1 MEARTDPYDPTTD
14 SIDADRNQVL
24 VTVFKRI
31 ERDVR
36 EFEFVVG
43 NIESY
48 HVNHWTRRPD

>member
-14 SIDADRNQVL
+14 SIGADRDQVL
-24 VTVFKRI
+24 VTVFKRV

-43 NIESY
+43 SIESY
-48 HVNHWTRRPD
+48 HVNH